1 MYRKPK
7 FLEILHDI
15 RQQMAAEGEYDMNR
29 FLQLIEQ
36 RSAPLEPEPE
46 PKRASAA
53 RVVKA
58 RRSPATKAQKKL

>member
-36 RSAPLEPEPE
+36 RSAPLEPEPT
-46 PKRASAA
+46 RAAAA

-58 RRSPATKAQKKL
+58 RRSPATKTQKKL